1 MDVKE
6 QKVSVR
12 RIMKQ
17 HRIPLSDA
25 QRNYLRQKRVF
36 DVVIAA
42 MALVV
47 LAVPFAVV
55 ALLQK
60 LSSPTEPRAPR
71 PNTRPPASCRTPT
84 PISPSWG
91 AFCEIPALM
100 SCRSCSMF

>member
-55 ALLQK
+55 LCYK
-60 LSSPTEPRAPR
+60 
-71 PNTRPPASCRTPT
+71 N
-84 PISPSWG
+84 
-91 AFCEIPALM
+91 
-100 SCRSCSMF
+100 